1 MTAPKDVKRPV
12 KAAASAKRQVS
23 AKKTKAVKKR
33 NGIQPPGYWK
43 IIRNVCGIIFA
54 FFAIYTLIAI
64 VSYMFTWD
72 ADQSLLA
79 SSADGAAKNSG
90 GRLGL
95 RWAKFLVTDMFGIGA
110 FAVVIVF
117 GAAALMCLRKRVRFV
132 RTLLTA
138 FVGAV
143 LLSLVSAFVAG
154 LFGGSNA
161 FGDGIGGA
169 YGTAVVD
176 EMNSMMGSFGTLA
189 VLVLVAILF
198 LLFSNKRFVSWFSSL
213 GEKKGSAEAEAGD
226 DSEAAGVSGCGEE
239 CGGNDPAANDD
250 AADDRSVD
258 DCIDD
263 DVENDNH
270 SGEDDENGEDDED
283 DEEARDSRHVLE
295 VVELHGNGSSFGHDD
310 DEVNNAGAD
319 GEDEGRDTD
328 VANRDQDVA
337 NHDDGLPELTVE
349 GIGISTGE
357 DVPDGGVS
365 QKYDPRLDLPHYKF
379 PGLELLNDYSDKWY
393 DVSQAELQRNNMKI
407 TAALAEYKI
416 QIQSVSARKGPTVT
430 LYEIVPAP
438 GTKVAQ
444 IKRVEEDIAR
454 SIGVKGVRV
463 ITLLNT
469 IGIEVPNDK
478 PSIVPMKSILNDP
491 LFRNN
496 KYELPI
502 ALGYTIS
509 QKVLAFDLTKAPH
522 LLVAGATGMGKS
534 VGLNVILTSL
544 LYSKHPSELK
554 LVLVDP
560 KRVELSIYGAIKNHF
575 LATLPG
581 EDKPIL
587 TDTSKVVSTLKSL
600 CVEMES
606 RYELLEMAKERN
618 IKDYNARFLDRKLN
632 PNKGHKFL
640 PYIVVVIDE
649 FADLLITAGK
659 EIEEPISRL
668 AAKARAI
675 GIHLIIATQ
684 RPTTDVITGTIK
696 ANFPSRVAFKVMAGV
711 DSKTIIDEV
720 GANKLIGRGDM
731 LVMIA
736 GEELSRVQ
744 CAFIDT
750 DEAIRISEFIGSQQ
764 GYGCPYYL
772 PECEDDEEGV
782 SAVDLGKRDALFEE
796 AAKLIVANQQGSTSL
811 IQRKM
816 EIGYNRAGRIIDQ
829 LEAAGVVGPFEGSKA
844 RKVLIQDFDQLDEL
858 LRHLN

>member
-1 MTAPKDVKRPV
+1 MAAPKDVKRPV
-12 KAAASAKRQVS
+12 KAAASTKRQVS
-23 AKKTKAVKKR
+23 AKKTKAAKNKK
-33 NGIQPPGYWK
+33 GIQPPGYWK

-189 VLVLVAILF
+189 VLVLVTILF

-213 GEKKGSAEAEAGD
+213 GEKKGSAEAGD

-239 CGGNDPAANDD
+239 CGENDPAADDD

-270 SGEDDENGEDDED
+270 SGEDDEDGEAGDG

-310 DEVNNAGAD
+310 VDSAGAD

-328 VANRDQDVA
+328 VASRDQDVA

-365 QKYDPRLDLPHYKF
+365 QKYDPRLDLPHYRF

-430 LYEIVPAP
+430 LYEIVVPRWP
-438 GTKVAQ
+438 
-444 IKRVEEDIAR
+444 R
-454 SIGVKGVRV
+454 SNGWRK
-463 ITLLNT
+463 TL
-469 IGIEVPNDK
+469 
-478 PSIVPMKSILNDP
+478 
-491 LFRNN
+491 
-496 KYELPI
+496 
-502 ALGYTIS
+502 
-509 QKVLAFDLTKAPH
+509 
-522 LLVAGATGMGKS
+522 
-534 VGLNVILTSL
+534 
-544 LYSKHPSELK
+544 
-554 LVLVDP
+554 
-560 KRVELSIYGAIKNHF
+560 
-575 LATLPG
+575 
-581 EDKPIL
+581 
-587 TDTSKVVSTLKSL
+587 
-600 CVEMES
+600 
-606 RYELLEMAKERN
+606 
-618 IKDYNARFLDRKLN
+618 
-632 PNKGHKFL
+632 
-640 PYIVVVIDE
+640 
-649 FADLLITAGK
+649 
-659 EIEEPISRL
+659 
-668 AAKARAI
+668 
-675 GIHLIIATQ
+675 
-684 RPTTDVITGTIK
+684 
-696 ANFPSRVAFKVMAGV
+696 
-711 DSKTIIDEV
+711 
-720 GANKLIGRGDM
+720 RG
-731 LVMIA
+731 
-736 GEELSRVQ
+736 
-744 CAFIDT
+744 
-750 DEAIRISEFIGSQQ
+750 
-764 GYGCPYYL
+764 P
-772 PECEDDEEGV
+772 
-782 SAVDLGKRDALFEE
+782 
-796 AAKLIVANQQGSTSL
+796 
-811 IQRKM
+811 
-816 EIGYNRAGRIIDQ
+816 
-829 LEAAGVVGPFEGSKA
+829 
-844 RKVLIQDFDQLDEL
+844 
-858 LRHLN
+858 

>member
-1 MTAPKDVKRPV
+1 MAKSGKKKAPAKKKQTPARTAPRLT
-12 KAAASAKRQVS
+12 ARHW
-23 AKKTKAVKKR
+23 R
-33 NGIQPPGYWK
+33 
-43 IIRNVCGIIFA
+43 IIRNVTGILLA
-54 FFAIYTLIAI
+54 LLAIYTLGAI
-64 VSYMFTWD
+64 VSYIFTWSS
-72 ADQSLLA
+72 DQSLVSQA
-79 SSADGAAKNSG
+79 AEGVAKNSG
-90 GRLGL
+90 GRFGF
-95 RWAKFLVTDMFGIGA
+95 RWAKLLVTDMFGIGA
-110 FAVVIVF
+110 FAIVAIF
-117 GAAALMCLRKRVRFV
+117 GAAALRCLKRKVRFFRILFV
-132 RTLLTA
+132 A
-138 FVGAV
+138 FFGAV
-143 LLSLVSAFVAG
+143 LLSLISSAIAG
-154 LFGGSNA
+154 FFGNQTI
-161 FGDGIGGA
+161 FGQGIGGA
-169 YGTAVVD
+169 YGTAMIH
-176 EMNSMMGSFGTLA
+176 EMNTLMGPVGTVA
-189 VLVLVAILF
+189 VIVAAVVLF
-198 LLFSNKRFVSWFSSL
+198 LVFSSSKFATWISSL
-213 GEKKGSAEAEAGD
+213 GEKQGNARTKDIEDGKALPANPEADSSDGD
-226 DSEAAGVSGCGEE
+226 DS
-239 CGGNDPAANDD
+239 
-250 AADDRSVD
+250 ADVD
-258 DCIDD
+258 GMPD
-263 DVENDNH
+263 
-270 SGEDDENGEDDED
+270 EDDED
-283 DEEARDSRHVLE
+283 DGEDNRCDDGRANEEVEQRQDAPDCEDGDDGIGDSLDLKE
-295 VVELHGNGSSFGHDD
+295 QED
-310 DEVNNAGAD
+310 DEDSGRGLD
-319 GEDEGRDTD
+319 GGDEGIVKVEEINIQTGDN
-328 VANRDQDVA
+328 V
-337 NHDDGLPELTVE
+337 PE
-349 GIGISTGE
+349 GS
-357 DVPDGGVS
+357 VS
-365 QKYDPRLDLPHYKF
+365 ERYDPRLDLPDYKF
-379 PGLELLNDYSDKWY
+379 PGLELLDDYSDQWY
-393 DVSQAELQRNNMKI
+393 DIPPSELQRNNMKI

-491 LFRNN
+491 AFRNN

-782 SAVDLGKRDALFEE
+782 SAVDLGKRDSLFEE
-796 AAKLIVANQQGSTSL
+796 AARLIVANQQGSTSL